1 MGHYFLD
8 TQYIG
13 IHFERCFINSC
24 KSLIFINYKTL
35 SFVFDT
41 IYTVLTLHVASC
53 IKELLSY
60 NDFFFFFRL
69 YVFLFAYWVG

>member
-13 IHFERCFINSC
+13 IHFER
-24 KSLIFINYKTL
+24 FINYKTL

-41 IYTVLTLHVASC
+41 IHTVLTLHVASC